1 MHAIWAS
8 LKENV
13 NCVSKLTDAVAR
25 PENCSKKN
33 VCSLEKQNLEKQII
47 HQLEVERPFREVLFR
62 PNYPRTQFH
71 ELKTGDTSRNVVEMI
86 FQRASMEPSKP
97 PKKIKRVLRVKN
109 SVEVVERFEKYREKV
124 MKNAYE
130 KNKRHP
136 RSMVDGNEL
145 LLFFGT
151 TMACCSSRNSKLV
164 SQLCIDP
171 SCRVC
176 RIIHSKFDME
186 FTRKNGIQLSTRSE
200 ELSDTM
206 VTLQVKKNMRA
217 VIVCRTIAGRI
228 ANTVDGIFEEYDSI
242 GREGLNSSLEYLIV
256 RNPCAILPCF
266 VIVFT

>member
-1 MHAIWAS
+1 MHVIWAS

-25 PENCSKKN
+25 PENCSKKK

-47 HQLEVERPFREVLFR
+47 HQMEVERPFREVLFR

-71 ELKTGDTSRNVVEMI
+71 ELKSGDTSRNVVEMI

-130 KNKRHP
+130 KSKRHP

-151 TMACCSSRNSKLV
+151 TMACCSSRNSK
-164 SQLCIDP
+164 
-171 SCRVC
+171 
-176 RIIHSKFDME
+176 
-186 FTRKNGIQLSTRSE
+186 KNGIQLSTRSE

-228 ANTVDGIFEEYDSI
+228 ANTVDGMLEEYDSI
-242 GREGLNSSLEYLIV
+242 GREGLNCSLEYLIV
-256 RNPCAILPCF
+256 RNPCAVLPCF